1 MILEANADPRA
12 GREARVLIKCLGWDS
27 IEVWFS
33 SASRSP
39 WPRPPSPTNC
49 HRQGEERPRGGHW
62 HLNAPLP
69 LEATK

>member
-12 GREARVLIKCLGWDS
+12 GREARVLIKGLGWDS

-39 WPRPPSPTNC
+39 
-49 HRQGEERPRGGHW
+49 
-62 HLNAPLP
+62 
-69 LEATK
+69 